1 MLLCRNINICGYL
14 HTFWKTWGKKFFLG
28 GQPQCFLGKKCIIT
42 WFILDILL
50 SWICKFAIMR
60 KNDAFFAS
68 IVITRLTKIFMTI
81 FAPDERLSSSATL
94 PVPDFF
100 FNTRPKPAQYWKN
113 LPIGPSGC
121 SKFIQRG
128 HQIIK
133 SAFRHKKGNWQKL
146 LAASFIVGKTCRC
159 VCAIFQAGRA
169 NFLLLYLRNMH

>member
-1 MLLCRNINICGYL
+1 MSHIAYFTEFSLQICDYVQKRRICRENRINAFDENFHGHFCPRR
-14 HTFWKTWGKKFFLG
+14 KAVKFCHPAG
-28 GQPQCFLGKKCIIT
+28 
-42 WFILDILL
+42 
-50 SWICKFAIMR
+50 
-60 KNDAFFAS
+60 
-68 IVITRLTKIFMTI
+68 TRL
-81 FAPDERLSSSATL
+81 
-94 PVPDFF
+94 F
-100 FNTRPKPAQYWKN
+100 FNTRPEPARYWKN

-169 NFLLLYLRNMH
+169 NFLLVYVQNILWTLVLASWALALIQEFVF